1 MFTHDLGIRTNH
13 LNRLPH
19 FWEFLYFS
27 SPVDVGKSAVEE
39 NKCQLEFYQVN
50 MTLVSVIHVFFFESV
65 IPSKRSLTEIF
76 LRKWFLFTL
85 LIVFF
90 VVQKLLSFIRSH
102 LFIFAF
108 ISNILGGGS

>member
-1 MFTHDLGIRTNH
+1 M
-13 LNRLPH
+13 NRLPH

-108 ISNILGGGS
+108 ISNILVGGS